1 MLSKKPKNA
10 VVLARSTP
18 LALTL
23 VVDAVQTKSSSE
35 ENLSVNNPH
44 VGADVVVL
52 VVDVVLVVLVVLVV
66 VVVGQ
71 ADEAVTSPLSSTLKA
86 CAPLL

>member
-23 VVDAVQTKSSSE
+23 VVDAIQTKSSSE

-52 VVDVVLVVLVVLVV
+52 VVDVVLVVLVV